1 MRKEF
6 NQQEYF
12 PEIIIP
18 FYITPQE
25 ARSQL
30 DKWLAANKDT
40 KEAQIISQHCKQL
53 AAYYL
58 PYQVV
63 QGSVDCCFLEDG
75 KWVLLDYKTDRAD
88 DPDALREHYRKQLN
102 VYALALERI
111 TGVPVAERYLC
122 LLSKGLALE
131 V

>member
-1 MRKEF
+1 MVLPAGEVTAKCDFCGGKLVRKEF

-18 FYITPQE
+18 FYITEQE
-25 ARSQL
+25 ARAQL
-30 DKWLAANKDT
+30 DKWLAENRDT

-63 QGSVDCCFLEDG
+63 QGSVAG
-75 KWVLLDYKTDRAD
+75 AGRA
-88 DPDALREHYRKQLN
+88 AGY
-102 VYALALERI
+102 
-111 TGVPVAERYLC
+111 
-122 LLSKGLALE
+122 
-131 V
+131 